1 MKKAAVVSVALVTVI
16 GAAVAG
22 RSVIERKSTALL
34 IANNQETS
42 QKGSIQEVTQE
53 NPGVPTINP
62 AMIIPSG
69 VRVGVVSKNT
79 KGQFWELIKS
89 GMEAAVQDVN
99 AVYGYKKEDQVA
111 MTFEGPDDELDVE
124 GQINT
129 LDAVIAENPDA
140 LCISAGDMESCQAQ
154 LEAARENGI
163 PVVAF
168 DANVSET
175 DLICA
180 YRGTDNTYTGEI
192 AAEKLAEAI
201 GEKGKVAVFSA
212 QEKTKSI
219 KDRSEGF
226 QNKMK
231 DYPDIEIT
239 DILYE
244 DQVEDMNASMLQVLE
259 QNPDLA
265 GVFCTNSESTEAYLN
280 LEKPS
285 ENLPVL
291 VGVDA
296 TSRQQE
302 AIRSGEELGAVSQ
315 NPYAMGYQTMLAALQ
330 AINLGQQE
338 KIEKNVLLA
347 PVWVDNDNMGSLVG
361 SGYIYGMK

>member
-1 MKKAAVVSVALVTVI
+1 MKKTAIVSMALVMMLGTTVL
-16 GAAVAG
+16 A
-22 RSVIERKSTALL
+22 EE
-34 IANNQETS
+34 NNGIPE
-42 QKGSIQEVTQE
+42 ID
-53 NPGVPTINP
+53 P

-79 KGQFWELIKS
+79 KGQFWDLVKS

-99 AVYGYKKEDQVA
+99 AIYGYKKGDQVS
-111 MTFEGPDDELDVE
+111 MTFEGPDDELNVE
-124 GQINT
+124 SQINT

-140 LCISAGDMESCQAQ
+140 LCISAGDMQSCQAQ
-154 LEAARENGI
+154 MEAASENGI
-163 PVVAF
+163 PVIVF

-192 AAEKLAEAI
+192 AAQKLAQAI

-231 DYPDIEIT
+231 EYPEIEIT

-244 DQVEDMNASMLQVLE
+244 DQVEDMFEAMYQVLE

-265 GVFCTNSESTEAYLN
+265 GVFCTNSESTEAYLDM
-280 LEKPS
+280 EKPS

-302 AIRSGEELGAVSQ
+302 AIKNGEELGAVSQ
-315 NPYAMGYQTMLAALQ
+315 NPYAMGYQTMLTALQ
-330 AINLGQQE
+330 AIDVSQREEL
-338 KIEKNVLLA
+338 EKNVLLA
-347 PVWVDNDNMGSLVG
+347 PVWVDQENMESLRG
-361 SGYIYGMK
+361 SGYIYGQD